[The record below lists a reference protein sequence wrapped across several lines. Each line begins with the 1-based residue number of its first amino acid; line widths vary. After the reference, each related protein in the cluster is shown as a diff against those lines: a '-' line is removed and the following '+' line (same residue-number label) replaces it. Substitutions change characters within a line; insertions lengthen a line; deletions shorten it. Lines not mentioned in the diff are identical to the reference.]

1 MKYQASYV
9 LLKGAGFEAFQLV
22 MIVSNFQLLGGC
34 CMIVEILY
42 CGLFLLVL
50 ASGFQNPP
58 VHRPPLLPELL

>member
-9 LLKGAGFEAFQLV
+9 LLKGTGFEAFQLV
-22 MIVSNFQLLGGC
+22 MIVCNFQLLGGH

-50 ASGFQNPP
+50 ASGRQNPP
-58 VHRPPLLPELL
+58 VHCPPLLPELL